1 MSRTAFRR
9 LSSQWKTSEGLASL
23 GPSPRLSVYKT
34 VVALVEWTLLKT
46 LGKWYVVCWII
57 HATDLATLY
66 STMFTITVVAT
77 APRPTNCQHERIR
90 HIQVANFDNAH

>member
-1 MSRTAFRR
+1 MSRTALRH
-9 LSSQWKTSEGLASL
+9 LSSQWKTSEVLASL
-23 GPSPRLSVYKT
+23 GPSPQLSVYKT

-46 LGKWYVVCWII
+46 LGKRYVVRWII

-66 STMFTITVVAT
+66 FTMFTITVIAT
-77 APRPTNCQHERIR
+77 APRPRNCWHERIR